1 MGLVLIVVF
10 AALAAV
16 GMPIAFAMG
25 VGAFAALSFTGTLPV
40 EIIIQ
45 RMFGGVDSFPL
56 LAVPFFILA
65 GALMDTGGIAA
76 RIIRFSQA
84 LVGHIR
90 GGLAMVVVI
99 SEIFF
104 SGISGATVADTAAI
118 GSMMI
123 PAMQKAGYD
132 PPRSAA
138 IVAAAASMGALIP
151 PCIAMVVL
159 GTIANISVGALFAGG
174 FLPAFTMA
182 LFLLILI
189 YVQATV
195 GILPGAATRASI
207 KDATKAFVDALLA
220 LLMPVIIFGGILGG
234 VTTPTEA
241 AVLAV
246 VYGFVVGVFV
256 YKEIKFPQFITIM
269 KQTVTLTGVTMF
281 LVGTASVFSW
291 LVSSERIPDAIV
303 STMLGISASPWVFM
317 AISVLLFL
325 GIGMVLEGLPAI
337 ILLVPILLPPAMKL
351 GFHPLHYSIVAIGA
365 VYVGLFMPPA
375 GIGLLL
381 SCGIAKVSLER
392 TIRSFMP
399 YLAVL
404 LLGLAVIVVFP
415 EITLILPRLI
425 FGNQY

>member
-1 MGLVLIVVF
+1 MGVVLILVF
-10 AALAAV
+10 TLLAAV
-16 GMPIAFAMG
+16 GMPMGFAMG
-25 VGAFAALSFTGTLPV
+25 LGAAAAILYKGTLPL

-56 LAVPFFILA
+56 LAVPFFIMA
-65 GALMDTGGIAA
+65 GSLMDTGGIAA
-76 RIIRFSQA
+76 RLIRFSQA
-84 LVGHIR
+84 MVGHIR

-123 PAMQKAGYD
+123 PTMQKSGYK
-132 PPRSAA
+132 PPLSAA

-159 GTIANISVGALFAGG
+159 GTISNISVGALFAGG

-182 LFLLILI
+182 LGLLILI
-189 YVQATV
+189 YVQARV
-195 GILPGAATRASI
+195 GILPGAAGRSSL
-207 KDATKAFVDALLA
+207 KGLVRSFFDALLA
-220 LLMPVIIFGGILGG
+220 LAMPVIIFGGILGG

-246 VYGFVVGVFV
+246 IYGFIVGVFV
-256 YKEIKFPQFITIM
+256 YKEIRFPQFVTIM
-269 KQTVTLTGVTMF
+269 RQTLVLTGVTMF
-281 LVGTASVFSW
+281 LVATATISSW

-303 STMLGISASPWVFM
+303 EAMLGISASPWVFM
-317 AISVLLFL
+317 VISVAIFL
-325 GIGMVLEGLPAI
+325 AVGMVLEGLPAI
-337 ILLVPILLPPAMKL
+337 ILLVPILLPPAVKL

-365 VYVGLFMPPA
+365 TYVGLFLPPA

-381 SCGIAKVSLER
+381 SCGMAKVPLEKAAR
-392 TIRSFMP
+392 AFVP
-399 YLAVL
+399 YLLVL
-404 LLGLAVIVVFP
+404 LGGLAMIVLFP
-415 EITLILPRLI
+415 EITLIVPRLF
-425 FGNQY
+425 FGKGY